1 MFILGNKEWRF
12 FNVFFIGL
20 VVVIDNVWI
29 LIGILKYLIVLDEG
43 GDIVEVEGVFFLN
56 GKFFF
61 GFVIVFLLYE

>member
-20 VVVIDNVWI
+20 VVVIDKVWI